1 MEKNNKHRYSR
12 TASALLIVAIMLA
25 ALLAVGI
32 AAQIWAGRQIGKL
45 LEQGP
50 VEFAGGT
57 YITSVGRVGVDLSR
71 LSLSLSDVEIRT
83 RGQRAKSGPAPYME
97 GSIDRVTVSGITVG
111 KKNDAGFRKVR
122 IRDVYV
128 TSPAMVFHG
137 IPAAGADRT
146 APAIQAKIRS
156 RRLDMKIDQLRIAG
170 ASATVGIWRDRR
182 KTSLTLHGADLVVTD
197 MTTGEW
203 SAPPEN
209 MPPHN
214 GGTTFARA
222 ILAVDSMTCTYGN
235 GASRMTVTALSY
247 DSNGGRLAMGG
258 ASLSPQY
265 SKQQFSRKVGDG
277 SDWMAV
283 SVTGVTGE
291 GIILPRSP
299 DDTLQARSLKAEHVL
314 FEVFCDR
321 NQPRTQNVR
330 PTIYEMVWN
339 FPLGAAVDT
348 IAVNDL
354 DVVYEEISAG
364 ARTPAVITLDNTRLS
379 LHGLTNRPSAPD
391 QLYRM
396 NIDGWMMGKGLLHAV
411 LELPAA
417 PGDDRFV
424 MQASVEPMPATAAS
438 PVTEPLSNV
447 RISSGVLDSVN
458 IVIEGDSRHASCAL
472 DLRYHDLSIALVR
485 KNAPDSERRFLSTI
499 ANGMIIKS
507 DNPSDGV
514 FRTGSGEYE
523 REPNKSFWNFIWKTA
538 FAGVLNVVI

>member
-1 MEKNNKHRYSR
+1 MEKNNKRRYSR

-32 AAQIWAGRQIGKL
+32 AAQIWAGRQVGKL

-71 LSLSLSDVEIRT
+71 LSLSLSDVEVRT
-83 RGQRAKSGPAPYME
+83 RGQRATAGPAPYME
-97 GSIDRVTVSGITVG
+97 GSIARVTVSGIKVG
-111 KKNDAGFRKVR
+111 RKNDVGFRRVR

-128 TSPAMVFHG
+128 TEPAMVFHG
-137 IPAAGADRT
+137 IPAAEADRT
-146 APAIQAKIRS
+146 APAIPPKVRS
-156 RRLDMKIDQLRIAG
+156 RRLDMKIDDLRIAG

-182 KTSLTLHGADLVVTD
+182 KTSLTVHGADIVVTD
-197 MTTGEW
+197 LTTGEW
-203 SAPPEN
+203 SDTSGN
-209 MPPHN
+209 MTPQV

-222 ILAVDSMTCTYGN
+222 VLSVDSLACTY
-235 GASRMTVTALSY
+235 GASRMTVTSLSY
-247 DSNGGRLAMGG
+247 DSEGGRLAMGG
-258 ASLSPQY
+258 AALSPQY
-265 SKQQFSRKVGDG
+265 PKQQFSRRAGDG
-277 SDWMAV
+277 SDWITV
-283 SVTGVTGE
+283 SVTGVTGD
-291 GIILPRSP
+291 GITLPRSA
-299 DDTLQARSLKAEHVL
+299 DDTLRARSLEAEHVL
-314 FEVFCDR
+314 FEAFCDR
-321 NQPRTQNVR
+321 NQPRTQNIR

-339 FPLGAAVDT
+339 FPLGVAVDT

-364 ARTPAVITLDNTRLS
+364 ARTPAVITLDDTRLS

-396 NIDGWMMGKGLLHAV
+396 NIDGWMMGRGLLHAV

-424 MQASVEPMPATAAS
+424 VRAGVEPMPATAAS
-438 PVTEPLSNV
+438 PVTEPLANV

-458 IVIEGDSRHASCAL
+458 IVIEGDSGHASCTL

-485 KNAPDSERRFLSTI
+485 KNAPDSERRFLSTL

-507 DNPSDGV
+507 GNPSDGTL
-514 FRTGSGEYE
+514 RTGHGEYE
-523 REPNKSFWNFIWKTA
+523 REPNKSFWNFVWKTA
-538 FAGVLNVVI
+538 FAGVLDVVI

>member
-1 MEKNNKHRYSR
+1 MEKNNKRRYYR
-12 TASALLIVAIMLA
+12 TASALLIVTIMLA

-32 AAQIWAGRQIGKL
+32 AAQMWAGRQVGKL

-71 LSLSLSDVEIRT
+71 LSLSLSDVEVRT
-83 RGQRAKSGPAPYME
+83 RGQRAASGPAPYME
-97 GSIDRVTVSGITVG
+97 GSIARVTVSGITVG

-137 IPAAGADRT
+137 IPAAEADRT
-146 APAIQAKIRS
+146 VTAIPSKIRG
-156 RRLDMKIDQLRIAG
+156 RRIDMKIDKLRIAG

-182 KTSLTLHGADLVVTD
+182 KASLTVHGADLVVTD
-197 MTTGEW
+197 LTTGGW
-203 SAPPEN
+203 SDTPGN
-209 MPPHN
+209 MTPHD

-222 ILAVDSMTCTYGN
+222 ALSVDSLACAYGT
-235 GASRMTVTALSY
+235 SRMTVTALSY
-247 DSNGGRLAMGG
+247 DSEGGRLAMGG
-258 ASLSPQY
+258 AALSPQY
-265 SKQQFSRKVGDG
+265 SKQQFTKRAGDG

-283 SVTGVTGE
+283 SVTGVTGD
-291 GIILPRSP
+291 GITLPRAA
-299 DDTLQARSLKAEHVL
+299 DDTLRARSLEAEHVL
-314 FEVFCDR
+314 FEAFCDR

-339 FPLGAAVDT
+339 FPLGVAVDT

-364 ARTPAVITLDNTRLS
+364 ARTPAVITLDDTRLS
-379 LHGLTNRPSAPD
+379 LHGLTNRPAAPG
-391 QLYRM
+391 QFYRM
-396 NIDGWMMGKGLLHAV
+396 NIDGWMMGRGLLHAV

-424 MQASVEPMPATAAS
+424 VRAGVEPMPATAAS

-447 RISSGVLDSVN
+447 RISSGVLDSVD
-458 IVIEGDSRHASCAL
+458 IVIEGDSGHACSTL

-485 KNAPDSERRFLSTI
+485 KNAPDSERRFLSTL

-507 DNPSDGV
+507 GNPSDGTL
-514 FRTGSGEYE
+514 RTGHGEYE
-523 REPNKSFWNFIWKTA
+523 REPNKSFWNFVWKTA
-538 FAGVLNVVI
+538 FAGVLDVVI